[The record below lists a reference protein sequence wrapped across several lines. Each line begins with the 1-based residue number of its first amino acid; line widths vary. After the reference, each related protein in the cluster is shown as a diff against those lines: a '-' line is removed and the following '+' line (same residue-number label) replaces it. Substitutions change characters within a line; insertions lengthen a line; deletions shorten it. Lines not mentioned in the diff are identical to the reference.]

1 MSHPMDSL
9 AIMGELDVAAYLTRL
24 GLGGDGSAITS
35 GPSVAA
41 LFALHAAHVER
52 VPYETLDFQLG
63 HPISIDPHES
73 AARII
78 GRRGGYCFLLN
89 GAFSLLLAAL
99 GYDVRLHRGGVQ
111 GLDNPRPVG
120 ADGNHLAL
128 TVHGLATAQ
137 APDGTWLVDVG
148 LGDALHHPIPLRPGR
163 YQQGPFEYR
172 LRSSE
177 AEPGGWR
184 LDHDPAGTFAGM
196 DFTMDPADLAGFA
209 EMHQFLSASP
219 DSHFVRIASVQR
231 RHRYGVDA
239 LRGCR
244 LRTLTA
250 TGSRDSM
257 LTTPELWYTTL
268 AEVFGL
274 ALDDLTPNERTR
286 LWSGVFDSHQRW
298 IEEATC
304 DA

>member
-1 MSHPMDSL
+1 MDSL
-9 AIMGELDVAAYLTRL
+9 PIMGELDVEGYLTRL
-24 GLGGDGSAITS
+24 GLGGDGSEITS
-35 GPSVAA
+35 EPSVAA

-63 HPISIDPHES
+63 RSIGIDPYES
-73 AARII
+73 ATRII
-78 GRRGGYCFLLN
+78 GGRGGYCFLLN

-111 GLDNPRPVG
+111 GRDNPRPVG

-128 TVHGLATAQ
+128 TVHGLATAR
-137 APDGTWLVDVG
+137 APDGAWLVDVG
-148 LGDALHHPIPLRPGR
+148 LGDALHHPIPLCPGR
-163 YQQGPFEYR
+163 YRQGPFEYR
-172 LRSSE
+172 LRPSE
-177 AEPGGWR
+177 TEPGGWR

-196 DFTMDPADLAGFA
+196 DFTMDPADLSDFA

-231 RHRYGVDA
+231 RHRHGVNA

-244 LRTLTA
+244 LRTTA
-250 TGSRDSM
+250 ETGSRDRM
-257 LTTPELWYTTL
+257 LTTPELWYTAL
-268 AEVFGL
+268 ADVFGL
-274 ALDDLTPNERTR
+274 ALDDLTPDERAR
-286 LWSGVFDSHQRW
+286 LWSGVLDSHQRW
-298 IEEATC
+298 VEEVSC